1 MKKLLWGFGIFVGVL
16 FILNITGFCFRQG
29 KYISKEHYSPR
40 KDYIINYLAEHGM
53 AKKIYDDPDDNRQY
67 RYDEDDIESITQK
80 VNIFFKENPQNM
92 RINRYQIFDTS
103 EAYSSYLVYFFSPN
117 EIEII
122 NKYAQ
127 DENHFNKFKRKIVGI
142 SYWQSYSS
150 CGHPTFGMQDDIYEG
165 DKDDLKFNPY
175 RKHKISKEQ

>member
-1 MKKLLWGFGIFVGVL
+1 MKTLLWGFGIFVGVV
-16 FILNITGFCFRQG
+16 FILNITGFCFGQG
-29 KYISKEHYSPR
+29 RYISEEYYPPR
-40 KDYIINYLAEHGM
+40 KDYIINYLAKQGM
-53 AKKIYDDPDDNRQY
+53 AKNIYDNTDSRQY
-67 RYDEDDIESITQK
+67 EYDKNDIENITQK
-80 VNIFFKENPQNM
+80 VNMFFKENPKNI
-92 RINRYQIFDTS
+92 RIKRYRIFDTS
-103 EAYSSYLVYFFSPN
+103 EAYFSYIVYFFSPN

-127 DENHFNKFKRKIVGI
+127 DENHFYKFKRKIVGI

-150 CGHPTFGMQDDIYEG
+150 CGHPTFGMQGDIYEG